1 MAGRKRKI
9 RMNRGDTLGGT
20 VPLLLRDRVTPNSTE
35 GRFMRKE
42 RGGGPGWRTLLVLLL
57 LVGIGALAWW
67 IAYPEVAAR
76 LGLPT
81 LSAIELFPMD

>member
-20 VPLLLRDRVTPNSTE
+20 VPLLLRDHVTPNSTE
-35 GRFMRKE
+35 GRFLRKD
-42 RGGGPGWRTLLVLLL
+42 RNSGPGWRTLLAILILLL
-57 LVGIGALAWW
+57 IGLAASW
-67 IAYPEVAAR
+67 IAFPETATR

-81 LSAIELFPMD
+81 LSEIWQE